1 MEKIWLKNYP
11 PSVPPEIDVEQ
22 YPSIP
27 AMIDS
32 CVAKFGPN
40 KAFTNMGKTLTFAQT
55 GEMVQRLASFFQ
67 NVWKIKKGDR
77 VAVMMPNVLQY
88 PLCVFAILKAGGVV
102 VNVNPLYTPRELE
115 HQLNDAQVSG
125 VVVIENFA
133 NTLEQVWE
141 KIGRP
146 QVMVA
151 SLGDLLG
158 PVKGAMVNF
167 VLRKVKKMA
176 PEYRLPGAVTFKQA
190 LAQGASAKFEPVELS
205 LADLAFLQYTG
216 GTTGIA
222 KGAMLTHGNICANA
236 LQARVWVLTGMEEGK
251 EVALGPLPFY
261 HIFALTIDVILF
273 FVLGG
278 RTVMITNPRDLGS
291 IVRAMK
297 RDQITVFIG
306 INTLYKMLLQY
317 EPFLAMDH
325 SKVRLCFQG
334 GMAIQESVAAEWKR
348 LFGKTI
354 INAYGMTESSPGVVV
369 QRLDVVEGFSQSSGY
384 PVSNTDI
391 SIRQNGEEVA
401 PGETGEIWVKGPQ
414 VFGGYWNN
422 PEETAKSLDKDGYF
436 ASGDIGR
443 VDPETGEVYL
453 IDRKKDMIVV
463 SGFNV
468 YPNEVEAVATA
479 LPGVLEA
486 ACVGVKSE
494 KSGEAVK
501 LFVVKDD
508 PNLTEEDVIAHCRK
522 NLTPYK
528 VPKQIEFRDD
538 LPKSNV
544 GKILRRALKE

>member
-151 SLGDLLG
+151 SVGDLLG

-369 QRLDVVEGFSQSSGY
+369 QRLDVEGFSQSSGY

>member
-102 VNVNPLYTPRELE
+102 VNVNPLYTPRELD
-115 HQLNDAQVSG
+115 HQLNDARVSG
-125 VVVIENFA
+125 VIVIENFA

-146 QVMVA
+146 KVMVA
-151 SLGDLLG
+151 SVGDLLG

-205 LADLAFLQYTG
+205 LSDLAFLQYTG

-369 QRLDVVEGFSQSSGY
+369 QRLDVEGFSQSSGY

-422 PEETAKSLDKDGYF
+422 PEETAKSLDKNGYF

-443 VDPETGEVYL
+443 VDPETGEVFL

>member
-1 MEKIWLKNYP
+1 
-11 PSVPPEIDVEQ
+11 
-22 YPSIP
+22 
-27 AMIDS
+27 
-32 CVAKFGPN
+32 
-40 KAFTNMGKTLTFAQT
+40 
-55 GEMVQRLASFFQ
+55 
-67 NVWKIKKGDR
+67 
-77 VAVMMPNVLQY
+77 
-88 PLCVFAILKAGGVV
+88 
-102 VNVNPLYTPRELE
+102 
-115 HQLNDAQVSG
+115 
-125 VVVIENFA
+125 
-133 NTLEQVWE
+133 
-141 KIGRP
+141 
-146 QVMVA
+146 
-151 SLGDLLG
+151 
-158 PVKGAMVNF
+158 
-167 VLRKVKKMA
+167 
-176 PEYRLPGAVTFKQA
+176 
-190 LAQGASAKFEPVELS
+190 
-205 LADLAFLQYTG
+205 
-216 GTTGIA
+216 
-222 KGAMLTHGNICANA
+222 
-236 LQARVWVLTGMEEGK
+236 
-251 EVALGPLPFY
+251 
-261 HIFALTIDVILF
+261 
-273 FVLGG
+273 
-278 RTVMITNPRDLGS
+278 
-291 IVRAMK
+291 
-297 RDQITVFIG
+297 
-306 INTLYKMLLQY
+306 MLLQY

-369 QRLDVVEGFSQSSGY
+369 QRLDVEGFSQSSGF

>member
-102 VNVNPLYTPRELE
+102 VNVNPLYTPRELD

-146 QVMVA
+146 KVMVA
-151 SLGDLLG
+151 SVGDLLG

-369 QRLDVVEGFSQSSGY
+369 QRLDVEGFSQSSGY

-422 PEETAKSLDKDGYF
+422 PEETAKSIDKDGYF

-528 VPKQIEFRDD
+528 VPKQIEFRDE

>member
-102 VNVNPLYTPRELE
+102 VNVNPLYTPRELD

-146 QVMVA
+146 KVMVA
-151 SLGDLLG
+151 SVGDLLG

-190 LAQGASAKFEPVELS
+190 LAQAASAKFEPVELS

-306 INTLYKMLLQY
+306 INTLYKMLLRY

-369 QRLDVVEGFSQSSGY
+369 QRLDVEGFSQSSGY

-422 PEETAKSLDKDGYF
+422 PEETAKSIDKDGYF

>member
-146 QVMVA
+146 RVMVA
-151 SLGDLLG
+151 SVGDLLG
-158 PVKGAMVNF
+158 SVKGAMVNF

-190 LAQGASAKFEPVELS
+190 LAQGAGAKFEPVELS

-369 QRLDVVEGFSQSSGY
+369 QRLDVEGFSQSSGF

>member
-146 QVMVA
+146 RVMVA
-151 SLGDLLG
+151 SVGDLLG

-369 QRLDVVEGFSQSSGY
+369 QRLDVEGFSQSSGY

>member
-146 QVMVA
+146 RVMVA
-151 SLGDLLG
+151 SVGDLLG

-222 KGAMLTHGNICANA
+222 KGAMLTHGNMCANA

-369 QRLDVVEGFSQSSGY
+369 QRLDVEGFSQSSGF

-544 GKILRRALKE
+544 GKSLRRALKE

>member
-146 QVMVA
+146 RVMVA
-151 SLGDLLG
+151 SVGDLLG

-369 QRLDVVEGFSQSSGY
+369 QRLDVEGFSQSSGF

>member
-102 VNVNPLYTPRELE
+102 VNVNPLYTPRELD

-146 QVMVA
+146 KVMVA
-151 SLGDLLG
+151 SVGDLLG

-369 QRLDVVEGFSQSSGY
+369 QRLDVEGFSQSSGY

-422 PEETAKSLDKDGYF
+422 PEETAKSIDKDGYF

>member
-102 VNVNPLYTPRELE
+102 VNVNPLYTPRELD

-146 QVMVA
+146 KVMVA
-151 SLGDLLG
+151 SVGDLLG
-158 PVKGAMVNF
+158 PVKGAIVNF

-369 QRLDVVEGFSQSSGY
+369 QRLDVEGFSQSSGY

-422 PEETAKSLDKDGYF
+422 PEETAKSIDKDGYF

>member
-102 VNVNPLYTPRELE
+102 VNVNPLYTPRELD

-146 QVMVA
+146 KVMVA
-151 SLGDLLG
+151 SVGDLLG

-306 INTLYKMLLQY
+306 INTLYKMLLRY

-369 QRLDVVEGFSQSSGY
+369 QRLDVEGFSQSSGY

-422 PEETAKSLDKDGYF
+422 PEETAKSIDKDGYF

>member
-146 QVMVA
+146 RVMVA
-151 SLGDLLG
+151 SVGDLLG
-158 PVKGAMVNF
+158 PVKGAMVNL

-369 QRLDVVEGFSQSSGY
+369 QRLDVEGFSQSSGF

>member
-102 VNVNPLYTPRELE
+102 VNVNPLYTPRELD

-146 QVMVA
+146 KVMVA
-151 SLGDLLG
+151 SVGDLLG

-369 QRLDVVEGFSQSSGY
+369 QRLDVEGFSQSSGY

-443 VDPETGEVYL
+443 VDPKTGEVYL

>member
-146 QVMVA
+146 RVMVA
-151 SLGDLLG
+151 SVGDLLG

-369 QRLDVVEGFSQSSGY
+369 QRLDVEGFSQSSGY

-468 YPNEVEAVATA
+468 YPNEVEAVASA

>member
-55 GEMVQRLASFFQ
+55 GEMAQRLASFFQ

-146 QVMVA
+146 RVMVA
-151 SLGDLLG
+151 SVGDLLG

-369 QRLDVVEGFSQSSGY
+369 QRLDVEGFSQSSGY

>member
-55 GEMVQRLASFFQ
+55 GEMAQRLASFFQ

-151 SLGDLLG
+151 SVGDLLG

-369 QRLDVVEGFSQSSGY
+369 QRLDVEGFSQSSGY

>member
-88 PLCVFAILKAGGVV
+88 PLCVFAILKAGGGV

-146 QVMVA
+146 RVMVA
-151 SLGDLLG
+151 SVGDLLG

-297 RDQITVFIG
+297 R
-306 INTLYKMLLQY
+306 NSRRHK
-317 EPFLAMDH
+317 
-325 SKVRLCFQG
+325 
-334 GMAIQESVAAEWKR
+334 
-348 LFGKTI
+348 
-354 INAYGMTESSPGVVV
+354 
-369 QRLDVVEGFSQSSGY
+369 
-384 PVSNTDI
+384 
-391 SIRQNGEEVA
+391 
-401 PGETGEIWVKGPQ
+401 
-414 VFGGYWNN
+414 
-422 PEETAKSLDKDGYF
+422 
-436 ASGDIGR
+436 
-443 VDPETGEVYL
+443 
-453 IDRKKDMIVV
+453 
-463 SGFNV
+463 
-468 YPNEVEAVATA
+468 A
-479 LPGVLEA
+479 L
-486 ACVGVKSE
+486 
-494 KSGEAVK
+494 
-501 LFVVKDD
+501 
-508 PNLTEEDVIAHCRK
+508 
-522 NLTPYK
+522 
-528 VPKQIEFRDD
+528 
-538 LPKSNV
+538 
-544 GKILRRALKE
+544 

>member
-369 QRLDVVEGFSQSSGY
+369 QRLDVEGFSQSSGY

>member
-146 QVMVA
+146 RVMVA
-151 SLGDLLG
+151 SVGDLLG

-369 QRLDVVEGFSQSSGY
+369 QRLDVEGFSQSSGY

-422 PEETAKSLDKDGYF
+422 PEETAKSFDKDGYF